1 VDTPNLH
8 KISDSDLG
16 NSQVRELA
24 SRTAREFDRLVGV
37 FNKALTF
44 KDRNRTR
51 LQAAL
56 TRRTEQIRNNFNSLQ
71 TVLKNIELYDQ
82 NLRKINL
89 AVVHLQQKEVLV
101 KNKYQTLLHGAT
113 RDELIEEVEGD
124 VSERITREKLVQ
136 RRRMF
141 LNELDKTFCSLEEE
155 LLTIETYKKEML
167 STQAQLIQRR
177 DKAIHLQVILEEKR
191 KLYNAEL
198 KNLEATLMNSVEEEN
213 ALIQILQERVEKIK
227 AQLDLPEDV
236 DQKLFSFLA
245 SLEAGRDVK
254 SPSQELPV
262 ELLPRKPLP
271 IESGSEG

>member
-1 VDTPNLH
+1 VDAPNLH
-8 KISDSDLG
+8 NISDSDLG

-124 VSERITREKLVQ
+124 VSERVTREKLVQ
-136 RRRMF
+136 RRRLF
-141 LNELDKTFCSLEEE
+141 LSELDKTFCSLEEE

-167 STQAQLIQRR
+167 NTQAQLIQRR

-198 KNLEATLMNSVEEEN
+198 KNLEATLRTSVEEES
-213 ALIQILQERVEKIK
+213 ALVQILQERVEMIK
-227 AQLDLPEDV
+227 TQLDLPEDV

-254 SPSQELPV
+254 SASRELPL

-271 IESGSEG
+271 IESGGEE

>member
-1 VDTPNLH
+1 MDAPNLH
-8 KISDSDLG
+8 NISDSDLG

-124 VSERITREKLVQ
+124 VSERVTREKLVQ
-136 RRRMF
+136 RRRLF
-141 LNELDKTFCSLEEE
+141 LSELDKTFCSLEEE

-167 STQAQLIQRR
+167 NTQAQLIQRR

-198 KNLEATLMNSVEEEN
+198 KNLEATLRTSVEEES
-213 ALIQILQERVEKIK
+213 ALVQILQERVEMIK
-227 AQLDLPEDV
+227 TQLDLPEDV

-254 SPSQELPV
+254 SASRELPL

-271 IESGSEG
+271 IESGGEE